1 MLINENI
8 NVQQSFQFSK
18 ITPEE
23 VLSEINYLDNKKV
36 GSCKNIPTKILKE
49 TSEIN
54 SQHLD
59 KIWNEQVIRSENLP
73 YELKLADIIP
83 IFKKEEST
91 LAKNYRPV
99 SALPCISKVFE
110 RITQKQLS
118 EYIEKILTPLWFGYR
133 KNFNTQRAIKVYAGT
148 ILMDLTKAFDT
159 INHELPLVNLIAYDL
174 DKISLQKWQ
183 SYLNNTWQ
191 INSSVSSWSALLKG
205 VPQGSVLRPILFNIF
220 LNDPFFILKNTDSC
234 NFANDTTP
242 HACNTYSGEL
252 LMHLEHD
259 TTLTVCWFESN
270 YMKFNTDKCHL
281 LISGN

>member
-91 LAKNYRPV
+91 LAKNY
-99 SALPCISKVFE
+99 SKC
-110 RITQKQLS
+110 T
-118 EYIEKILTPLWFGYR
+118 
-133 KNFNTQRAIKVYAGT
+133 
-148 ILMDLTKAFDT
+148 
-159 INHELPLVNLIAYDL
+159 
-174 DKISLQKWQ
+174 SL
-183 SYLNNTWQ
+183 YF
-191 INSSVSSWSALLKG
+191 KG
-205 VPQGSVLRPILFNIF
+205 F
-220 LNDPFFILKNTDSC
+220 
-234 NFANDTTP
+234 
-242 HACNTYSGEL
+242 
-252 LMHLEHD
+252 
-259 TTLTVCWFESN
+259 
-270 YMKFNTDKCHL
+270 
-281 LISGN
+281 

>member
-110 RITQKQLS
+110 SIIQKQLS
-118 EYIEKILTPLWFGYR
+118 EYLEKILTPL
-133 KNFNTQRAIKVYAGT
+133 
-148 ILMDLTKAFDT
+148 
-159 INHELPLVNLIAYDL
+159 
-174 DKISLQKWQ
+174 
-183 SYLNNTWQ
+183 
-191 INSSVSSWSALLKG
+191 
-205 VPQGSVLRPILFNIF
+205 
-220 LNDPFFILKNTDSC
+220 
-234 NFANDTTP
+234 
-242 HACNTYSGEL
+242 
-252 LMHLEHD
+252 
-259 TTLTVCWFESN
+259 
-270 YMKFNTDKCHL
+270 
-281 LISGN
+281 